1 MAVCYNMAMHIA
13 RKRAGFTLIE
23 LLVVIAI
30 IALLSSVV
38 LATLATAR
46 DKARIAQTIAQIHQ
60 IETAFNLINDKY
72 GCWPLE
78 GTSSVACASTTII
91 NPWIY
96 TELYPTNVWSIR
108 DYLTTKT
115 SFPFDPTKEWAY
127 SNNGIDET
135 GCTSETDGVIIYV
148 LDAPY
153 TAYEKLEMAIDGTS
167 EVDLYTP
174 QAKYCGNIQYE
185 WSNASG
191 GNIYYQISKTTR

>member
-1 MAVCYNMAMHIA
+1 MAMHIA
-13 RKRAGFTLIE
+13 RNRAGFTLIE

-46 DKARIAQTIAQIHQ
+46 DKARITQTIAQVHQ
-60 IETAFNLINDKY
+60 IETTFDLLYDKY

-78 GTSSVACASTTII
+78 ATTSAACASTTII

-96 TELYPTNVWSIR
+96 TELYPANVWSIR
-108 DYLTTKT
+108 DYMTTKT

-127 SNNGIDET
+127 SNDGVDEM

-153 TAYEKLEMAIDGTS
+153 TAYEKLEMAIDGTAGT
-167 EVDLYTP
+167 DLYSA
-174 QAKYCGNIQYE
+174 QAKYCGKIQFE
-185 WSNASG
+185 WANANG
-191 GNIYYQISKTTR
+191 GNIYYQISKTTK